1 MPDLSSKA
9 RHLVQLLAEELD
21 RSGAAWAVLM
31 SGDAGQ
37 GSKVWDWRIDFV
49 VDGQDADWYLSNADT
64 NRADVIPI
72 RRLK

>member
-21 RSGAAWAVLM
+21 RTGEPWSVLM
-31 SGDAGQ
+31 FGDGAR
-37 GSKVWDWRIDFV
+37 GSQAWDWGV
-49 VDGQDADWYLSNADT
+49 TVGCPVDEVHWDSNADT